1 MDNTS
6 LKQVEIWAD
15 GAAIP
20 NPGFGGFGVLLVYRL
35 GEKEHRKE
43 ICGGFRHTTNNR
55 MELMAVLQ
63 GLKLLKQRCKVN
75 IHTDSQYITNAFNL
89 GRLKKWESK
98 LWRDVKNVDLWQ
110 QLLVVSE
117 QHETSYIWVK
127 GHNGHP
133 EQERSDYL
141 ANQGVV
147 AKNLLIDFGYE
158 QELARHNNAQ
168 NAQES
173 LLTA

>member
-1 MDNTS
+1 MGNTS
-6 LKQVEIWAD
+6 LKQVEVWAD

-20 NPGFGGFGVLLVYRL
+20 NPGFGGFGVLLIHCV
-35 GEKEHRKE
+35 GGKEHRKE
-43 ICGGFRHTTNNR
+43 IHGGFRHTTNNR

-63 GLKLLKQRCKVN
+63 GLKMLKERCKVN

-117 QHETSYIWVK
+117 QHETTY
-127 GHNGHP
+127 
-133 EQERSDYL
+133 
-141 ANQGVV
+141 
-147 AKNLLIDFGYE
+147 
-158 QELARHNNAQ
+158 
-168 NAQES
+168 
-173 LLTA
+173 T